1 MIEFSILNCI
11 SLCGVKPCILVISF
25 SSVINA
31 FKFDTLVSCVTNVFS
46 TSAFVVSKVDK
57 LVPNEFNVDN
67 TFKPEIYNDP
77 FIFVVLFDVVKPLTF
92 NDNCKTTYI

>member
-1 MIEFSILNCI
+1 MYF
-11 SLCGVKPCILVISF
+11 ISF

-31 FKFDTLVSCVTNVFS
+31 FKSDTLVSCVTNVFS

-77 FIFVVLFDVVKPLTF
+77 CIFVVLFNVVKPLT
-92 NDNCKTTYI
+92 